1 MEKGTKLGRYEIQE
15 KIGAGGMGEV
25 YLAHDE
31 QLDRSVALKVL
42 LPEFSANTDR
52 VQRFKLEARAA
63 STLNHPNII
72 TIHEVGESENRI
84 YIATEFVNG
93 VTLRQK
99 IEEGNLTI
107 LDAIEIAQ
115 QLADAL
121 AEAHEAHIVH
131 RDIKP
136 ENVMIRRDGY
146 AKILD
151 FGLAKSILYQQ
162 PGAGDK
168 TLQMVHTQPGMV
180 MGSVRYM
187 SPEQA
192 RGKEVDERTDVWSLG
207 VVLYEMLTGV
217 NPFDGETSS
226 DSLAA
231 VLHVEPAQLPAKIP
245 AELRRITTKALQK
258 KAEDRYQTVS
268 EMAGDLRA
276 AENRLKYD
284 SGEVGSYSLSA
295 ETNKTGHYVPTDTS
309 ENKTLIHDTSS
320 LKAAEKTEKN
330 NRRDK
335 KGLLRFLPIG
345 ILMVA
350 ILLAVG
356 AWFGISRSSQET
368 ASFEKFQIT
377 RLTENGKSSMP
388 SISPDGKYIAYIST
402 ENNLRSVVV
411 RQTAT
416 GGTSQVAPPTNIN
429 YSYPTFSPDG
439 NYVYYTSAQNG
450 IGTLYR
456 TGSLGGTPQKVLT
469 DIDSKVSL
477 SPDGKRLVF
486 IRHDVDKSLSRV
498 IVADIEGQNEEVIY
512 ETATSGQRRLF
523 EVAWSSRGDEILID
537 SIEETTAGNIGAGR
551 FLLISLVD
559 KKVRTLG
566 EKLWQN
572 ASSISWAGDN
582 SGFYFIARE
591 KADEPNQIRFF
602 DYHTHEARQITTDS
616 SGYASVSVSSDGK
629 TIAAS
634 RADTMTSLWTLNLQ
648 NKELTQLSSE
658 SRLLT
663 GLYGLMSLPDG
674 RLLVTRNEGAKPVLW
689 TVNED
694 GSGEKRWNTDAPA
707 ATSPMLSPNG
717 KFIVYSTVADG
728 QRRIWKAD
736 VDGTNA
742 VQLSSGE
749 TYADLFPH
757 VLADNKT
764 IVFQRRFDEIAKSKL
779 YKVDAETKTESVLF
793 ADDASNDSYPAV
805 SPDGKRLAYV
815 AQSFDNGTMNFRSV
829 IKTSEVEGGEIK
841 KSEKEY
847 RENFSYG
854 FEWSPDGKSL
864 IIVSTRTV
872 PNLAEMS
879 LTDGQLKPLT
889 NFSTGEIGNF
899 ARSHDGKKI
908 YVVRTVRNSDLLLIS
923 DTKK

>member
-121 AEAHEAHIVH
+121 GEAHEAHIVH

-162 PGAGDK
+162 PGSNDK

-192 RGKEVDERTDVWSLG
+192 RGKDVDERTDVWSLG

-231 VLHVEPAQLPAKIP
+231 VLHVEPASLPSKIP
-245 AELRRITTKALQK
+245 AELRRITMKALQK
-258 KAEDRYQTVS
+258 KAEDRYQTIN
-268 EMAGDLRA
+268 EMAADLRA

-284 SGEVGSYSLSA
+284 SGEVGSYSLAA
-295 ETNKTGHYVPTDTS
+295 ETNKTGHFVPTDTS

-320 LKAAEKTEKN
+320 LKAAEKTEKTD
-330 NRRDK
+330 RHDK
-335 KGLLRFLPIG
+335 KGFLRFLPVG
-345 ILMVA
+345 ILIVA
-350 ILLAVG
+350 VLLAVG
-356 AWFGISRSSQET
+356 AWFGISRNGQET

-456 TGSLGGTPQKVLT
+456 TGSLGGTPQKILT
-469 DIDSKVSL
+469 DIDSKVSP

-512 ETATSGQRRLF
+512 ETATSGQRRLV
-523 EVAWSSRGDEILID
+523 EVAWSSRGDEVLVD

-551 FLLISLVD
+551 FLLVSLVD

-582 SGFYFIARE
+582 SGFYFIAKE

-602 DYHTHEARQITTDS
+602 DYQTHEARQITTDS

-634 RADTMTSLWTLNLQ
+634 RADTMTSLWALNLQ

-717 KFIVYSTVADG
+717 KFIVYSTVANG

-764 IVFQRRFDEIAKSKL
+764 VVFQRRFDEIAKAKL
-779 YKVDAETKTESVLF
+779 YKVDAETKTETALF
-793 ADDASNDSYPAV
+793 ADDTTNDSYPAV
-805 SPDGKRLAYV
+805 SSDGKHLAYV
-815 AQSFDNGTMNFRSV
+815 AQSFNNGTMNFRSV

-841 KSEKEY
+841 KAEKEY

-899 ARSHDGKKI
+899 ARSYDGKKI

>member
-162 PGAGDK
+162 PGSNDK

-192 RGKEVDERTDVWSLG
+192 RGKDVDERTDVWSLG

-231 VLHVEPAQLPAKIP
+231 VLHVEPVSLPSKIP

-258 KAEDRYQTVS
+258 KAEDRYQTIS
-268 EMAGDLRA
+268 EMAADLRA

-284 SGEVGSYSLSA
+284 SGEVGSYSLAA
-295 ETNKTGHYVPTDTS
+295 ETNKTGHFVPTDTS

-320 LKAAEKTEKN
+320 LKAAEKTEKTG
-330 NRRDK
+330 RHEK

-345 ILMVA
+345 ILVIA

-356 AWFGISRSSQET
+356 AWFGISRSGQET
-368 ASFEKFQIT
+368 AGFEKFQIT

-523 EVAWSSRGDEILID
+523 EVVWSSRGDEILVD

-551 FLLISLVD
+551 FLLVSLVD

-572 ASSISWAGDN
+572 ASSLSWAGDN

-602 DYHTHEARQITTDS
+602 DYYTHEARQITTDS

-634 RADTMTSLWTLNLQ
+634 RADTMTSLWALNLQ
-648 NKELTQLSSE
+648 SKELSQLSSE

-694 GSGEKRWNTDAPA
+694 GSGEKRWNADAPA

-717 KFIVYSTVADG
+717 KFIVYSTVANG

-764 IVFQRRFDEIAKSKL
+764 VVFQRRFDEIAKSKL
-779 YKVDAETKTESVLF
+779 YKVDAETKVETALF
-793 ADDASNDSYPAV
+793 ADDATNDSYPAV
-805 SPDGKRLAYV
+805 SADGKRLAYV

-829 IKTSEVEGGEIK
+829 IKTSEIDGGEIK
-841 KSEKEY
+841 KAEKEY

-864 IIVSTRTV
+864 IIVSTRTI